1 VADPP
6 SDDEEVDDERLPEC
20 FGPLPSDL
28 HFPLFG
34 LSDTF
39 TGQRFLF
46 QWERLL
52 GMDRP
57 APNPV
62 AWVALV
68 HRSDPRLLEVITFG
82 KQPWTSFGQ
91 LEAKVDMKDVA
102 YRALFGHLQLES
114 MKMPLGE
121 VRGRYHTAQLAVIER
136 LAEDFDAPE
145 WQHLSLVL
153 EGEPQDALVYRQ
165 GEAWAAVLDLDE
177 HLALGMRGVGIEP
190 DEYELVAIKD
200 LSRYPSQLAT
210 RDDESGPGFADA
222 EDDDEPVTLG
232 EAEEG
237 LVFALAG
244 VSQIAEILSDVLLYG
259 EDVRKY
265 MPQITHLKTMSVLVG
280 SYAARLADHYHITLE
295 PPFARDTADARA
307 LQNARIAAGLSLEDL
322 AEGSGIDRERL
333 RGAEG
338 ADAWIDLTS
347 EEWVKL
353 AVVFEGHTLVEFK
366 DQQTAKGPV
375 KWLAKS
381 GDMLESARHLVRYH
395 FSPGNLGSEDT

>member
-91 LEAKVDMKDVA
+91 LESKVDMKDVA

-121 VRGRYHTAQLAVIER
+121 VRGRYHTTQLAVIER

-145 WQHLSLVL
+145 WQHLPMVL
-153 EGEPQDALVYRQ
+153 EGEPKDALVYRQ
-165 GEAWAAVLDLDE
+165 GEAWTAVLDLDE

-190 DEYELVAIKD
+190 DEHELVAIED

-210 RDDESGPGFADA
+210 RDDESGASFADA
-222 EDDDEPVTLG
+222 GEDDDEPVTLG
-232 EAEEG
+232 ETEEA

-244 VSQIAEILSDVLLYG
+244 VSQIAQILSDALRYG
-259 EDVRKY
+259 EDSRKY

-280 SYAARLADHYHITLE
+280 SYAARLADHYRITLE
-295 PPFARDTADARA
+295 PPFVPDTRDGKA
-307 LQNARIAAGLSLEDL
+307 LQNAHIAAELSLEKL
-322 AEGSGIDRERL
+322 AEGSGIDLERL
-333 RGAEG
+333 RG
-338 ADAWIDLTS
+338 
-347 EEWVKL
+347 
-353 AVVFEGHTLVEFK
+353 
-366 DQQTAKGPV
+366 
-375 KWLAKS
+375 
-381 GDMLESARHLVRYH
+381 R
-395 FSPGNLGSEDT
+395 